1 MNKKTFSTLGMIFSA
16 VIVFLGI
23 LVLAGALGGDASY
36 PNSASYL
43 YDSGYATFGGDF
55 YTFVNNNAAEA
66 ASASY
71 TAAANLQD
79 LCELLK
85 NVCGIFLM
93 GFGLMGVCYFG
104 IQRCK
109 YTEDKKT
116 AENSAP
122 AEPEVVAEA
131 EASDEPEVLANTVE

>member
-55 YTFVNNNAAEA
+55 YTFVNNKPSVPISIPWSRPWE
-66 ASASY
+66 S
-71 TAAANLQD
+71 
-79 LCELLK
+79 
-85 NVCGIFLM
+85 G
-93 GFGLMGVCYFG
+93 
-104 IQRCK
+104 
-109 YTEDKKT
+109 
-116 AENSAP
+116 
-122 AEPEVVAEA
+122 
-131 EASDEPEVLANTVE
+131 